1 MGLLIGVDHGGSTT
15 TALALGTGGE
25 VLGRHSLPMSR
36 RVPQPGWVEHD
47 PEDFIATS
55 LGAMEGAL
63 AASGRRWRE
72 VEAVGIANQG
82 ETTIA
87 WDSATGRAVG
97 PALSWQD
104 KRTTA
109 HCEELLKAGHD
120 EHVRQ
125 ATGLP
130 IDPYFSASKIHWLIT
145 HSEGA
150 RRALAR
156 GTLRVGG
163 TDAFLISRLTR
174 GAVHATDVSS
184 ASRTSLLNLASLAWD
199 ERVAG
204 EVFGV
209 PLDVLPELRPSTGA
223 HFGMMDGP
231 GRVPIAAD
239 VVDAHAAL
247 FAQGCINPDVV
258 KVTYGTGAF
267 IEANVGRTPT
277 LPTNG
282 LLPFVAWQVEGETS
296 YSVEGGVFDVGA
308 AVEWLVDMGLLPS
321 AAASETRAASATS
334 GSGVVVVPTFSGM
347 AAPRWQP
354 NARAAILGMG
364 LDTTPADLVSGVLRG
379 IAFSVAE
386 IVDAIADTT
395 HVDTAEVRADG
406 GPTANAFLMQLQ
418 ADLLGRPLSVSQ
430 EPDLTAFG
438 AAAMAGVGAGALT
451 VADAMALAPARVV
464 YEPSLPDEERVAQWS
479 EWRRAVDAVADHAE
493 AQRAPPVDRPLH

>member
-1 MGLLIGVDHGGSTT
+1 MGLLIGIDHGGSTT
-15 TALALGTGGE
+15 TALALSTGGE
-25 VLGRHSLPMSR
+25 VLGRHSLAMAR
-36 RVPQPGWVEHD
+36 QVPRPGWVEHD
-47 PEDFIATS
+47 PEDFITTS
-55 LGAMEGAL
+55 LGAIDGVL
-63 AASGRRWRE
+63 AASGRRWRD

-109 HCEELLKAGHD
+109 HCEELVRAGHE

-125 ATGLP
+125 VTGLP
-130 IDPYFSASKIHWLIT
+130 IDPYFSASKIHWLISQ
-145 HSEGA
+145 SEGA

-174 GAVHATDVSS
+174 EAIHATDVSS
-184 ASRTSLLNLASLAWD
+184 ASRTALLNLTSLVWD
-199 ERVAG
+199 ERLAG
-204 EVFGV
+204 EVFEV
-209 PLDVLPELRPSTGA
+209 PLEVLPELRASIGA
-223 HFGMMDGP
+223 HFGGIDRG
-231 GRVPIAAD
+231 GRAPITAD

-247 FAQGCINPDVV
+247 FAQGCLTPDVV

-267 IEANVGRTPT
+267 IEANVGLAPT
-277 LPTNG
+277 LPSNG
-282 LLPFVAWQVEGETS
+282 LLPFVAWQVNGDTF

-308 AVEWLVDMGLLPS
+308 AVDWLVDMGLLPS
-321 AAASETRAASATS
+321 AAASGAQASSATE
-334 GSGVVVVPTFSGM
+334 GSGIIVVPTFSGM

-364 LDTTPADLVSGVLRG
+364 LDTTPADVVRGVLRG

-386 IVDAIADTT
+386 IIDAIADTT
-395 HVDTAEVRADG
+395 HVGVGEVRADG
-406 GPTANAFLMQLQ
+406 GPTGNAFLMQLQ
-418 ADLLGRPLSVSQ
+418 ADLSGRPISVSQ

-438 AAAMAGVGAGALT
+438 AAAMAGVGVGALT
-451 VADAMALAPARVV
+451 VADAMALAPARTV
-464 YEPSLPDEERVAQWS
+464 YEPAVADDARVAQWS
-479 EWRRAVDAVADHAE
+479 EWRRAVDAVADHA
-493 AQRAPPVDRPLH
+493 QAPPAPPIAAPRH